1 MRFYGGT
8 PRDWLERTPAAV
20 VRACRLMLPK
30 LVAEE
35 KLDAAAASGVGHRQ
49 AMQRRGASALQKAL
63 SSWQQTARGP
73 AGGERRAAP
82 ANLGAIG
89 IGVRKAR

>member
-8 PRDWLERTPAAV
+8 SRDWLERTPAAV

-30 LVAEE
+30 LMAEE

-49 AMQRRGASALQKAL
+49 AMQKRASGLQKAL

-82 ANLGAIG
+82 TNLGAIG